1 MKTVI
6 KSLYRDMES
15 FGGKE
20 VTISGWVRTVRASN
34 AFGFIEINDGTF
46 FSSIQVVIEAD
57 KLSNYAEL
65 SKLNVGASLTVT
77 GVLELTPGAKQP
89 MEIKATDVII
99 EGQSTPDYPLQKKR
113 HSFEYLR
120 TISHLRPR
128 TNTFAAVFRVRS
140 MIAFAIHKFFQER
153 GFVYV
158 HTPIITGSDCEGAGE
173 MFKVTTLDMDNLPTN
188 EDGSVDY
195 SQDFFGK
202 STNLTVSGQLNVE
215 TYCMAF
221 RNVYTFGPTFRAE
234 NSNTTRHAAEF
245 RMIEPEIAFADL
257 NDDMR
262 LAEDMLKYIINYCLE
277 NAPEEM
283 EFFNK
288 FIDNGLLDRLNNVVS
303 NDFAHVTYTE
313 AIDILKEHND
323 EFAYKVEWG
332 ADLQTEHE
340 RYLTETVFKRPV
352 MVTDYP
358 KEIKAF
364 YMKLNDDKKTVAAV
378 DVLVP
383 GIGEIIGGSQREE
396 NYDVLVERMKEMGLS
411 PEDYD
416 WYLDLRKY
424 GTNKHAGFGLGF
436 ERAVMY
442 ITGMQNIRDVL
453 PFPRTVGTAEF

>member
-1 MKTVI
+1 
-6 KSLYRDMES
+6 
-15 FGGKE
+15 
-20 VTISGWVRTVRASN
+20 
-34 AFGFIEINDGTF
+34 
-46 FSSIQVVIEAD
+46 
-57 KLSNYAEL
+57 
-65 SKLNVGASLTVT
+65 
-77 GVLELTPGAKQP
+77 

-245 RMIEPEIAFADL
+245 WMIEPEIAFADL

>member
-1 MKTVI
+1 
-6 KSLYRDMES
+6 
-15 FGGKE
+15 
-20 VTISGWVRTVRASN
+20 
-34 AFGFIEINDGTF
+34 
-46 FSSIQVVIEAD
+46 
-57 KLSNYAEL
+57 
-65 SKLNVGASLTVT
+65 
-77 GVLELTPGAKQP
+77 
-89 MEIKATDVII
+89 
-99 EGQSTPDYPLQKKR
+99 
-113 HSFEYLR
+113 
-120 TISHLRPR
+120 
-128 TNTFAAVFRVRS
+128 
-140 MIAFAIHKFFQER
+140 
-153 GFVYV
+153 
-158 HTPIITGSDCEGAGE
+158 
-173 MFKVTTLDMDNLPTN
+173 
-188 EDGSVDY
+188 
-195 SQDFFGK
+195 
-202 STNLTVSGQLNVE
+202 
-215 TYCMAF
+215 
-221 RNVYTFGPTFRAE
+221 
-234 NSNTTRHAAEF
+234 
-245 RMIEPEIAFADL
+245 MIEPEIAFADL